1 MTFVEERTEERRP
14 EQATAAVVAEDL
26 RLSYGTHT
34 ALDGLSL
41 TVGAGEIVGLLGPNG
56 AGKTT
61 TVNILST
68 LEPPDSGTA
77 RVGGHDVRTAPAD
90 VREVIALTGQYASV
104 DEELTGRENLVL
116 FARLLGLR
124 KAAAKE
130 RAAELLAAFDLLEAA
145 DRRAAT
151 YSGGMR
157 RRLDLAAGLVRDP
170 AVVFLDEPT
179 TGLDPRSRLALWAAV
194 RELRARGV
202 AVLLTTQYL
211 EEADRL
217 ADRVVVIDRGR
228 VIATGTPQQLKE
240 QVGGTFCEVTPADP
254 ADAPRVLAALAD
266 LGADARED
274 AVALPAPDGPA
285 TLATVVRRMEDAGVA
300 LTDIAL
306 RRPSLDE
313 VFLALTGRPAE
324 HRTADDPAVPG
335 PVSVPGPGDADSGAD
350 AAGTPGVPVDR
361 EVAGTGDVRADR
373 DATGAGDVPKDD
385 DGTSGGGTQGGAG

>member
-1 MTFVEERTEERRP
+1 MTSVTEHSGGRARG
-14 EQATAAVVAEDL
+14 TAAVVAEDL
-26 RLSYGTHT
+26 RLSYGTHA

-61 TVNILST
+61 AVNVLST

-77 RVGGHDVRTAPAD
+77 SVAGHDVRRAPAA
-90 VREVIALTGQYASV
+90 VRAVIALTGQYASV

-124 KAAAKE
+124 KAAARA
-130 RAAELLAAFDLLEAA
+130 RAAELLTAFDLLDAA

-217 ADRVVVIDRGR
+217 ADRIVVIDRGR

-254 ADAPRVLAALAD
+254 ADTPRVLTVLAD
-266 LGADARED
+266 LGADAHDD

-285 TLATVVRRMEDAGVA
+285 TLTTVVRRMEDAGIA
-300 LTDIAL
+300 MTDIAL

-313 VFLALTGRPAE
+313 VFLALTGHPAAA
-324 HRTADDPAVPG
+324 RADDDLSAEEPPAA
-335 PVSVPGPGDADSGAD
+335 VSADADTDTGVD
-350 AAGTPGVPVDR
+350 VREAAG
-361 EVAGTGDVRADR
+361 
-373 DATGAGDVPKDD
+373 
-385 DGTSGGGTQGGAG
+385 